1 MALTIKQEKFAQLVV
16 ELGDKSKAY
25 RGAYNAERMKPETVH
40 KRSGELIANGAVA
53 GRIAQLR
60 AEAAKAH
67 RCTVDSLLRE
77 LEEARTVALSCETP
91 QSSAAVAATM
101 GKAKLCGLDKQLV
114 ELSGTVHTQDIS
126 DEQLSEKLR
135 KLGLGRFT
143 DQLSKKKK
151 RG

>member
-1 MALTIKQEKFAQLVV
+1 MTLTIKQEKFAQLVV

-25 RGAYNAERMKPETVH
+25 RGAYDASRMKPESVH
-40 KRSGELIANGAVA
+40 RKARELIENVKVSA
-53 GRIAQLR
+53 RIDELR

-67 RCTVDSLLRE
+67 RCTVESLLRE

-114 ELSGTVHTQDIS
+114 ELSGGVDVTV
-126 DEQLSEKLR
+126 R
-135 KLGLGRFT
+135 
-143 DQLSKKKK
+143 SKAEMFKDLY
-151 RG
+151 GED

>member
-16 ELGDKSKAY
+16 ELGDNSKAY

-53 GRIAQLR
+53 GRIDQLR

-67 RCTVDSLLRE
+67 RCTVESLLRE
-77 LEEARTVALSCETP
+77 LEETRVSALNRETP
-91 QSSAAVAATM
+91 QCGAAVAATM

-114 ELSGTVHTQDIS
+114 ELSGTITTRSTLADFYDDES
-126 DEQLSEKLR
+126 DA
-135 KLGLGRFT
+135 
-143 DQLSKKKK
+143 
-151 RG
+151 

>member
-16 ELGDKSKAY
+16 ELGDNSKAY
-25 RGAYNAERMKPETVH
+25 RGAYDASRMKPESVH
-40 KRSGELIANGAVA
+40 RKARELIENVKVA
-53 GRIAQLR
+53 ARIDELR

-114 ELSGTVHTQDIS
+114 ELSGGVDVTV
-126 DEQLSEKLR
+126 R
-135 KLGLGRFT
+135 
-143 DQLSKKKK
+143 SKAEMFKELY
-151 RG
+151 GED

>member
-53 GRIAQLR
+53 GRIDELR

-67 RCTVDSLLRE
+67 RCTVESLLRE
-77 LEEARTVALSCETP
+77 LEETRVSALNRETP
-91 QSSAAVAATM
+91 QCGAAVAATM

-114 ELSGTVHTQDIS
+114 ELSGTITTRSTLADFYD
-126 DEQLSEKLR
+126 DE
-135 KLGLGRFT
+135 T
-143 DQLSKKKK
+143 NA
-151 RG
+151 

>member
-16 ELGDKSKAY
+16 ELGDNSKAY
-25 RGAYNAERMKPETVH
+25 RGAYDASRMKPESVH
-40 KRSGELIANGAVA
+40 RKARELIENVKVSA
-53 GRIAQLR
+53 RIDELR

-114 ELSGTVHTQDIS
+114 ELSGGVDVTV
-126 DEQLSEKLR
+126 R
-135 KLGLGRFT
+135 
-143 DQLSKKKK
+143 SKAEMFKDLY
-151 RG
+151 GED

>member
-16 ELGDKSKAY
+16 ELGDNSKAY
-25 RGAYNAERMKPETVH
+25 RGAYDASRMKPESVH
-40 KRSGELIANGAVA
+40 RKARELIENVKVA
-53 GRIAQLR
+53 ARIDELR

-114 ELSGTVHTQDIS
+114 ELSGTITTRSTLADFYD
-126 DEQLSEKLR
+126 DE
-135 KLGLGRFT
+135 T
-143 DQLSKKKK
+143 DA
-151 RG
+151 

>member
-53 GRIAQLR
+53 GRIDQLR

>member
-16 ELGDKSKAY
+16 ELGDNSKAY
-25 RGAYNAERMKPETVH
+25 RGAYDASRMKPESVH
-40 KRSGELIANGAVA
+40 RKARELIENVKVA
-53 GRIAQLR
+53 ARIDELR

-114 ELSGTVHTQDIS
+114 ELSGGVDVTV
-126 DEQLSEKLR
+126 R
-135 KLGLGRFT
+135 
-143 DQLSKKKK
+143 SKAEMFKDLY
-151 RG
+151 GED

>member
-16 ELGDKSKAY
+16 ELGDNSKAY
-25 RGAYNAERMKPETVH
+25 RGAYDASRMKPETVH
-40 KRSGELIANGAVA
+40 RSAKALMDNPKVA
-53 GRIAQLR
+53 ARIDELR

-114 ELSGTVHTQDIS
+114 ELSGGVDVRHSVALTPAQ
-126 DEQLSEKLR
+126 QKLIDR
-135 KLGLGRFT
+135 ML
-143 DQLSKKKK
+143 DDDY
-151 RG
+151 